1 MIGKIDYW
9 LLRWVV
15 ELDWLLWPTVEII
28 SSDRCAWHDAF
39 STDHNAW
46 MERELISTQQ
56 KLKLRVNFND
66 STYSRLDWMWSTTKS
81 SYNCGLQQLYALS
94 RVMNKKKY
102 TIIVCISA
110 CIYSKERM
118 IIFQITCDFRHTG
131 NMGGNKS
138 WLYHNSLCVTVIMFS
153 SVNVETNL
161 FYYYYSI

>member
-1 MIGKIDYW
+1 MTQHI
-9 LLRWVV
+9 
-15 ELDWLLWPTVEII
+15 LDLTEC
-28 SSDRCAWHDAF
+28 D
-39 STDHNAW
+39 
-46 MERELISTQQ
+46 
-56 KLKLRVNFND
+56 
-66 STYSRLDWMWSTTKS
+66 
-81 SYNCGLQQLYALS
+81 QQLKVHIIVVYNNYMRS
-94 RVMNKKKY
+94 QGSWTKKY